1 MSNWKISKS
10 MNFSYGHRVHTQN
23 LIEEYS
29 CDTSCKCKWLHGHN
43 ADVTVYFEAD
53 KLERG
58 FVTDFKHANWINKFL
73 DTYVDHKFIL
83 DLNDPWFNQI
93 INGTISGQMELIS
106 GIPTGRH
113 TRMDSLQLPR
123 VDGEVRYVP
132 IIPVYVPGTD
142 IIVAHVLDV
151 NVSCGLGKEIYLDG
165 PEKEFYEG
173 FILVDFVPTSEYL
186 SKWIYDFVD
195 VKMAKIGIKVTQ
207 VDFSETPKTMATYV
221 G

>member
-10 MNFSYGHRVHTQN
+10 MNFSYGHRVYTQN

-29 CDTSCKCKWLHGHN
+29 LDTSCKCKWLHGHN
-43 ADVTVYFEAD
+43 ADVTVHFESD
-53 KLERG
+53 VLERG

-83 DLNDPWFNQI
+83 GLEDPWFEKI
-93 INGTISGQMELIS
+93 INGKIVGQIEHIK
-106 GIPTGRH
+106 GIPTGNH
-113 TRMDSLQLPR
+113 ICMDSLQLPR
-123 VDGEVRYVP
+123 TNGELRHVP
-132 IIPVYVPGTD
+132 IVPVNIPGTD
-142 IIVAHVLDV
+142 ITIAHILDV
-151 NVSCGLGKEIYLDG
+151 NVSCGIGKDIFLEG

-186 SKWIYDFVD
+186 SKWIYDFVNI
-195 VKMAKIGIKVTQ
+195 KMEKIGIRVVQ

>member
-1 MSNWKISKS
+1 MSKWKISKS

-29 CDTSCKCKWLHGHN
+29 CDTSCKCKYLHGHN

-53 KLERG
+53 TLERG

-83 DLNDPWFNQI
+83 DINDPWFEKI
-93 INGTISGQMELIS
+93 INGSLS
-106 GIPTGRH
+106 H
-113 TRMDSLQLPR
+113 SSDSLVIPR
-123 VDGEVRYVP
+123 SRFDNFRSIP
-132 IIPVYVPGTD
+132 LIPVKIPGTD
-142 IIVAHVLDV
+142 VTVAHILDV
-151 NVSCGLGKEIYLDG
+151 NAPCGLSLGADIFLDG
-165 PEKEFYEG
+165 PEKEVYEG

-186 SKWIYDFVD
+186 SKWIYDFVNI
-195 VKMAKIGIKVTQ
+195 KMAKIGVQAVQ
-207 VDFSETPKTMATYV
+207 VDFSETPKTKATYV